1 MYLEQAVTDTAQ
13 LRGELCG
20 GVDDGQEETFGD
32 QQQVPLVLLQDLTL
46 LQPAAGDMEPA
57 SYNHRHSRRYRTSQN
72 QRQQQS
78 VGQFF
83 FHVAKI
89 NNLRW

>member
-20 GVDDGQEETFGD
+20 GVDDGQEEAVGD
-32 QQQVPLVLLQDLTL
+32 LQQVPLVLLQDLTL
-46 LQPAAGDMEPA
+46 LQPAARDMEPA
-57 SYNHRHSRRYRTSQN
+57 SQN
-72 QRQQQS
+72 QRQQESIGQCNRS
-78 VGQFF
+78 CTVQFF

-89 NNLRW
+89 HLRW